1 MMCVLPQNDA
11 FPSAQWGYVSASAA
25 VRLSLAARPPLAS
38 PVPPSRLRLM
48 PGCGENRNDRSRW
61 RRCPSLCRP
70 GAGSCSRPAPR
81 AAGTAP
87 AGGVTGGAARP
98 RSPPRAAAGP
108 LPPSPGAAAGGRME
122 QGLSAITLYCAPAAG
137 VMEPEQVSGA
147 GGRLPRRSGRAAGP
161 GRSRFRS
168 GARPRRVRPAR
179 GWWLRPE
186 APGVRGAG
194 GAPGPRC
201 GGGVQWPGR
210 GRGGLSVCPPA
221 CPSIQR
227 AVITDSAAG
236 TRVSGVSCS
245 SADNA
250 FDKRAWWILEWD
262 RFPLPSVLS
271 SWRRRGRRS
280 GTAALNYR
288 AARRAPC
295 PAAPR
300 SGLGCALGAVGA
312 AAARSPL
319 VVPFRGLLEGCL
331 F

>member
-11 FPSAQWGYVSASAA
+11 FPSAQWGYVAASAA

-179 GWWLRPE
+179 G
-186 APGVRGAG
+186 GVAAAWGAG
-194 GAPGPRC
+194 GA
-201 GGGVQWPGR
+201 R
-210 GRGGLSVCPPA
+210 GWGSP
-221 CPSIQR
+221 
-227 AVITDSAAG
+227 
-236 TRVSGVSCS
+236 
-245 SADNA
+245 
-250 FDKRAWWILEWD
+250 
-262 RFPLPSVLS
+262 
-271 SWRRRGRRS
+271 
-280 GTAALNYR
+280 
-288 AARRAPC
+288 
-295 PAAPR
+295 
-300 SGLGCALGAVGA
+300 
-312 AAARSPL
+312 RSPL
-319 VVPFRGLLEGCL
+319 WRRGAVARPRERRSVCLSASLPFYPARCNYRQRGGHACLRCLLLVGGQCL
-331 F
+331 WQTSLMNIRVRQVSTSLRAVKLAKAWEEIRDSSS